1 MVPTVECQIRNEI
14 FRAKERLSGFITRDC
29 RKGEYCKASAKMDR
43 IRDYPIKQNKLCSQT
58 NVKCFLPFVEFRKE
72 GGAKCK
78 SKAAMGKE
86 EGLWIREGSGW
97 GEYDRRR
104 LYAWYS

>member
-1 MVPTVECQIRNEI
+1 MFTNKCQVFSPICGI
-14 FRAKERLSGFITRDC
+14 Q
-29 RKGEYCKASAKMDR
+29 KGK
-43 IRDYPIKQNKLCSQT
+43 
-58 NVKCFLPFVEFRKE
+58 
-72 GGAKCK
+72 GGPKCK